1 MSNFYSISKYRSVYL
16 YKMTVIFT
24 KFVQGYLVIW

>member
-16 YKMTVIFT
+16 YKMTVILT
-24 KFVQGYLVIW
+24 KIAEEYLVIW

>member
-1 MSNFYSISKYRSVYL
+1 MSNFYSISKYRYVYL

-24 KFVQGYLVIW
+24 KFVEGYLVIW

>member
-24 KFVQGYLVIW
+24 KFAEGYLAIW